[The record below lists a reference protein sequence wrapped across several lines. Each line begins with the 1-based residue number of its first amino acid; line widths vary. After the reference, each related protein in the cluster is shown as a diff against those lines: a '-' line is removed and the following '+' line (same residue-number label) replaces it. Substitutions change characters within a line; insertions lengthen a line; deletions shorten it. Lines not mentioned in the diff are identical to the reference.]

1 MGAGAGPLAAVDVA
15 AVVAAFG
22 QLLHDAGVP
31 VTPER
36 SGRFASALVLARPA
50 SLDEAYWAGRV
61 TLLSAADQIEAYD
74 SVFDQ
79 VFRGVADVADWRGQ
93 SPPAASLPA
102 AAPAPARSRDAAPAA
117 DRHTGGPP
125 RVAAP
130 DAAGGESGE
139 HDDGADL
146 LAAASADERL
156 GHTDLAEL
164 TADELARL
172 RSLMAALPWATP
184 RRASRRTARHPR
196 GRLLDLRATLR
207 RARRT
212 GGDPVRRSYR
222 QRRHRSRHLVLIADV
237 SGSMEPYARAYLHL
251 LHGAVRAARA
261 DAFVFATRLTWLTR
275 ALATSNPDLALARAT
290 ASAPD
295 WSGGTRIGDALK
307 AFVDEHG
314 RRGMARGA
322 VVVIVSD
329 GWETGD
335 PAVVGE
341 QMARL
346 GRLAHRIVWVNPRIA
361 APGYR
366 PLVGGMAAALPH
378 VDAFVSGHS
387 LAALDE
393 VVAAIGDLGK
403 AGSAP
408 TSTPAGRRATSAAG
422 PTTRRSVV

>member
-1 MGAGAGPLAAVDVA
+1 MTVGAGADTGPDRLAGVDLA
-15 AVVAAFG
+15 GVVAAFG

-36 SGRFASALVLARPA
+36 SGRFATTLALARPA
-50 SLDEAYWAGRV
+50 SLDEIYWAGRV
-61 TLLSAADQIEAYD
+61 TLLSGAGQIDAYD
-74 SVFDQ
+74 RVFTQ

-93 SPPAASLPA
+93 APSDLPTPRA
-102 AAPAPARSRDAAPAA
+102 TTPTRQGDRSRAAPRTSDRVSDVPQVTTPA
-117 DRHTGGPP
+117 GPP
-125 RVAAP
+125 GE
-130 DAAGGESGE
+130 GGAEAEGA
-139 HDDGADL
+139 GADL

-156 GHTDLAEL
+156 GHTDLARL
-164 TADELARL
+164 TPDELVEL
-172 RSLMAALPWATP
+172 RRLMAALPWATP

-207 RARRT
+207 RARTT
-212 GGDPVRRSYR
+212 GGDPVRRSF
-222 QRRHRSRHLVLIADV
+222 RHRTDRRRHLVLIADV

-275 ALATSNPDLALARAT
+275 ALATSNPDLALRRAT
-290 ASAPD
+290 VAAPD

-307 AFVDEHG
+307 AFVDGHG

-346 GRLAHRIVWVNPRIA
+346 ARLAHRIVWVNPRSA
-361 APGYR
+361 GDDYQ

-393 VVAAIGDLGK
+393 VVAAIAD
-403 AGSAP
+403 P
-408 TSTPAGRRATSAAG
+408 
-422 PTTRRSVV
+422 

>member
-1 MGAGAGPLAAVDVA
+1 VTDLAV
-15 AVVAAFG
+15 VVAAFG

-36 SGRFASALVLARPA
+36 SGRFATTVALARPS
-50 SLDEAYWAGRV
+50 SLDELYWAGRV
-61 TLLSAADQIEAYD
+61 TLLSGAAQIEAYD
-74 SVFDQ
+74 RVFAQ
-79 VFRGVADVADWRGQ
+79 VFRGVADVAEWRGQ
-93 SPPAASLPA
+93 TPSVLATPRRTSPARHDERSRTPPPADGR
-102 AAPAPARSRDAAPAA
+102 APAPHVTTTTGPP
-117 DRHTGGPP
+117 GGPE
-125 RVAAP
+125 
-130 DAAGGESGE
+130 AGPEG
-139 HDDGADL
+139 DGAGL
-146 LAAASADERL
+146 LAAASPDERL
-156 GHTDLAEL
+156 GHTDLARLTPEEL
-164 TADELARL
+164 VDL
-172 RSLMAALPWATP
+172 RRLMAALPWATP

-207 RARRT
+207 RARTT
-212 GGDPVRRSYR
+212 GGDPVRRSF
-222 QRRHRSRHLVLIADV
+222 RHRTDRRRHLVLIADV

-261 DAFVFATRLTWLTR
+261 DAFVFATRLTRLTR
-275 ALATSNPDLALARAT
+275 ALATSSPDLALRRAT
-290 ASAPD
+290 VAAPD

-307 AFVDEHG
+307 AFVDGHG

-346 GRLAHRIVWVNPRIA
+346 ARLAHRIVWVNPRSA
-361 APGYR
+361 GAGYR

-387 LAALDE
+387 FAALDE
-393 VVAAIGDLGK
+393 VVAAI
-403 AGSAP
+403 AGVE
-408 TSTPAGRRATSAAG
+408 R
-422 PTTRRSVV
+422 

>member
-1 MGAGAGPLAAVDVA
+1 MTAGAGTDTGPDRLAGVDLA
-15 AVVAAFG
+15 GVVAAFG

-36 SGRFASALVLARPA
+36 SGRFATTLALARPA
-50 SLDEAYWAGRV
+50 ALEEIYWAGRV
-61 TLLSAADQIEAYD
+61 TLLSGAGQIDAYD
-74 SVFDQ
+74 RVFAQ

-93 SPPAASLPA
+93 APSDLPTSGA
-102 AAPAPARSRDAAPAA
+102 TTPTRQGDRSRATPRGPDRASDVPQVTTPA
-117 DRHTGGPP
+117 GPP
-125 RVAAP
+125 GE
-130 DAAGGESGE
+130 AGAGPER
-139 HDDGADL
+139 DGADL
-146 LAAASADERL
+146 LAAASAEERL
-156 GHTDLAEL
+156 GHTDLAGL
-164 TADELARL
+164 TPDELVEL
-172 RSLMAALPWATP
+172 RRLMAALPWATP

-207 RARRT
+207 RARTT
-212 GGDPVRRSYR
+212 GGDPVRRSF
-222 QRRHRSRHLVLIADV
+222 RHRTDRRRHLVLIADV

-251 LHGAVRAARA
+251 LHGGVRAARA

-275 ALATSNPDLALARAT
+275 ALATSNPDLALRRAT
-290 ASAPD
+290 VAAPD

-307 AFVDEHG
+307 AFVDGHG

-346 GRLAHRIVWVNPRIA
+346 ARLAHRIVWVNPRSA
-361 APGYR
+361 GADYQ

-393 VVAAIGDLGK
+393 VVAAIAD
-403 AGSAP
+403 P
-408 TSTPAGRRATSAAG
+408 
-422 PTTRRSVV
+422 